1 MAIGPQSTAAFK
13 KRGYIPLYLK
23 KKKKKNFDYQK
34 LILSNQKFLKKK
46 LKFLKLI
53 LSNFK
58 ISILIKGENTLL
70 VPTFWTDSQFGL

>member
-23 KKKKKNFDYQK
+23 KKKNFDYQK
-34 LILSNQKFLKKK
+34 LILSNQKFFKKKK

-58 ISILIKGENTLL
+58 ISILIKGENALL